1 MWSRNGKDGNW
12 RKLATPFTPIL
23 FSHPIPSYIPS
34 FSLSLVQFVECIIYT
49 LYAKY
54 GSINMILLLILTMW
68 IHDKEQWS
76 FMGKGYCERVP
87 GRKQL
92 SRNAKT
98 VTECKTLCE
107 NDRHRTCKFI
117 SYQFMK
123 MNGRNYCYGYPKCH
137 TQLNYRDDYESYS
150 MGPNTG

>member
-1 MWSRNGKDGNW
+1 
-12 RKLATPFTPIL
+12 
-23 FSHPIPSYIPS
+23 
-34 FSLSLVQFVECIIYT
+34 
-49 LYAKY
+49 
-54 GSINMILLLILTMW
+54 
-68 IHDKEQWS
+68 
-76 FMGKGYCERVP
+76 MGKGYCERVP

-150 MGPNTG
+150 MGPIAGQFKKIKFLYQHPNYTFPTYQNSQYFTNHFRMNMTCRDDERTGRKSNSSFKIHNCKFRIPSKRQPQLPNPLSC